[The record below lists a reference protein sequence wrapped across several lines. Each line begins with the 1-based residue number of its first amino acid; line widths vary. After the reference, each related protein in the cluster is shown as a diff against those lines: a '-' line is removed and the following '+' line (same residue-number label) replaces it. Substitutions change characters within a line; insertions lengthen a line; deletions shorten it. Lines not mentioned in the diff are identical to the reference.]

1 MRHVSFSEQRDSFQG
16 QRTAGRTSDG
26 GPDGGAAGDTDLG
39 VVVNPLL
46 EQGLVEVTVVKSVG
60 ARAAG
65 EDGRAGRN
73 KYSLHIDPGLLCFA
87 PCDFLGLLLLLSVV
101 IR

>member
-1 MRHVSFSEQRDSFQG
+1 MLVFLSKETASQG
-16 QRTAGRTSDG
+16 QQRTAGRTSDG
-26 GPDGGAAGDTDLG
+26 GPDGGAAGDTDLAL
-39 VVVNPLL
+39 VVNPLL
-46 EQGLVEVTVVKSVG
+46 EQGLVEVTVVKSIR

-87 PCDFLGLLLLLSVV
+87 PCDFVRGLLSVV